1 MMKIQENPNKF
12 VGTHGVEGY
21 SGVSVAIDWLRH
33 YAPRWSARDI
43 GVLCVH
49 ALNPYGFAWD
59 RRVTHEGCDLNRNFM
74 DFPAPPHNERYAEIA
89 ELLLPSSLDP
99 HCIKQAEDEL
109 TRWQERHGEQAFQ
122 IARKSGQRTDPK
134 RDVLHG
140 ERTKRGTR
148 VGAPRQQTAGR
159 RGKPKDP

>member
-1 MMKIQENPNKF
+1 MKIQENSNKF
-12 VGTHGVEGY
+12 AGTHGVEGY
-21 SGVSVAIDWLRH
+21 SGVAVAIDWLRP
-33 YAPRWSARDI
+33 YAPRWSARVI

-49 ALNPYGFAWD
+49 ALNPYGFPWD

-74 DFPAPPHNERYAEIA
+74 DSPAPLPNERYAEIA

-99 HCIKQAEDEL
+99 HFIKQAEDGL

-122 IARKSGQRTDPK
+122 IARKSGQRTEPK

-140 ERTKRGTR
+140 KHTKRGTR
-148 VGAPRQQTAGR
+148 VEAPRQQAAGR